1 MEDASKIIEE
11 KSNNDNKPRKKE
23 RKINELSKLYNTL
36 AIISLICWFLGTILI
51 TVILQN
57 IAISISCFISCLI
70 FWLFFRTASE
80 ILQLL
85 EDIKNK

>member
-11 KSNNDNKPRKKE
+11 KNNSDNKPRKKE

-36 AIISLICWFLGTILI
+36 ATIVLVCSFLGTILI

-57 IAISISCFISCLI
+57 VVIGISCFISCLV
-70 FWLFFRTASE
+70 FWLFFKTASE